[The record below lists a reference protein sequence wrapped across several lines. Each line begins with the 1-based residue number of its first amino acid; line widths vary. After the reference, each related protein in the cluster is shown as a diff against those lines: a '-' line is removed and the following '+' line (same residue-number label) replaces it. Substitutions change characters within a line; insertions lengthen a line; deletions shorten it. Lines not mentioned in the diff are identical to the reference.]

1 MGAND
6 SAGIVRDPADVKRER
21 AAAQPDRATEVAE
34 RVKEQA
40 RDIVTQL
47 IKMGAHNQQVN
58 HNSEFCARID
68 VGTIYERKLITELVE
83 ALLREELG
91 EGVDLFVLLYDTS
104 SAYDSGTAD
113 ITIWAS
119 PKKP

>member
-6 SAGIVRDPADVKRER
+6 SAGIVRDPADVQREQ
-21 AAAQPDRATEVAE
+21 AAAQPNRATELAE
-34 RVKEQA
+34 RVREQA
-40 RDIVTQL
+40 RDIAAQL
-47 IKMGAHNQQVN
+47 TMMGAHNQQVS

-68 VGTIYERKLITELVE
+68 VGTIYERKLVTELVE

-91 EGVDLFVLLYDTS
+91 EGVTLFVRLYDTS
-104 SAYDSGTAD
+104 NIYDSGTAD